1 MYLVADKNSFEF
13 TVCIDLWW
21 LYQVQ
26 CFMDH
31 SSMFISKIYVW
42 TQLIGDGNC
51 QNVSESFKLDTYDGN
66 ILV

>member
-1 MYLVADKNSFEF
+1 
-13 TVCIDLWW
+13 
-21 LYQVQ
+21 
-26 CFMDH
+26 MDH

-66 ILV
+66 ILAK